1 MKRLLLFLMV
11 FISLFTLSSCNETA
25 QPTVDPTEP
34 TVETPTQG
42 ETKDPT
48 EEKPTQGETNDPTQG
63 GSNGSGFAIHYLRPD
78 GQYDGW
84 NLWLWVKDGQGAAY
98 QFNVAEDETGVTFKT
113 SWADFGID
121 DHSKLELGFIVRKGE
136 WEKKDIEEDRFIEFS
151 KLTPN
156 SEGVYNIYVISGD
169 AEFYTSPVEVNDV
182 ITYFAFEYV
191 PVVNKLRIKFETNN
205 EYSEFVIKSGN
216 TVIVDNTA
224 TAEND
229 ENVYD
234 KTATSFT
241 YRLSSMPNLDEE
253 VTVEIKFKE
262 TGETLKKAADVSAIY
277 ASPAF
282 EKQYSYDG
290 DLGALYT
297 KSSTTFRVWSP
308 VSRSIKL
315 RIYRSGTPVFLNPI
329 GNDNYEEYEMT
340 RGEKGTWEYTV
351 NGDLGG
357 YYYTY
362 FVTNSTYPKGR
373 EVVDPYAKST
383 GVNGIRGMVVDFE
396 QTNPEGWEDVKVLD
410 INPTSLTVY
419 ETHVA
424 DLTSSSTWGGTAENA
439 TLFTG
444 FFEAGTTYK
453 KGNTVVSTGF
463 DHIKELGVNAVQ
475 LLPIFDS
482 ANEERP
488 GKRAFNW
495 GYNPLNYNTL
505 DGQFSTD
512 PYNGYT
518 RIKEFKQLV
527 QAYNAAGINIIMDV
541 VYNHTSSLAGTN
553 FDVLMPGYYFRY
565 NGDTPSNGSG
575 CGNETASN
583 MYMFKKF
590 MVDSTE
596 FWASEYKLGGF
607 RFDLMAVHDTE
618 AMDALAKNLHENV
631 SESVVVYGEPWTGGS
646 TAIPAGF
653 KAASQDNM
661 NLYKGY
667 GCFNDKMR
675 DGLIKGGM
683 KADTETGWITN
694 SKAVNGT
701 DLRDVK
707 NGIKGLILNGNVKY
721 EPEKAVQYVTC
732 HDNYTLYDRI
742 KATGLTDEATVKKM
756 AILAQ
761 SVVFTSQGIGF
772 MLAGEELLRTKDG
785 NHNSYNA
792 SYEVNEINYDLKV
805 KNIEMMEVYKKLIAL
820 KQNGNIL
827 GLDGNACKNITINSS
842 TDGSLIWYDLV
853 DASTNTTYR
862 IIHNNG
868 ASSNN
873 TVNLAGFT
881 LYLDTLNSGVT
892 FSSSTQIKPYQTI
905 IATKKA

>member
-1 MKRLLLFLMV
+1 MKRLILFLMI
-11 FISLFTLSSCNETA
+11 FISLFTLSACNETTTT
-25 QPTVDPTEP
+25 PTPTEP
-34 TVETPTQG
+34 TVEVTPTPIPTPTPTPTPSKG
-42 ETKDPT
+42 EDS
-48 EEKPTQGETNDPTQG
+48 TNG
-63 GSNGSGFAIHYLRPD
+63 GGFAIHYIRPD

-98 QFNVAEDETGVTFKT
+98 NFNVAEDETGVTFKT
-113 SWADFGID
+113 TWADFGISD
-121 DHSKLELGFIVRKGE
+121 YSKLELGFIVRKGE
-136 WEKKDIEEDRFIEFS
+136 WEKKDVEEDRFIQFA

-156 SEGVYNIYVISGD
+156 SEGVYNIYLVSGD
-169 AEFYTSPVEVNDV
+169 AEFYSSPVEVNDV

-205 EYSEFVIKSGN
+205 EYSEFIIKSGN
-216 TVIVDNTA
+216 TKIVDNTA
-224 TAEND
+224 TKETDA
-229 ENVYD
+229 NVYD
-234 KTATSFT
+234 RTATSFA
-241 YRLSSMPNLDEE
+241 YSLKSMPNLDDE

-262 TGETLKKAADVSAIY
+262 TGETLKKSADVSAIY

-282 EKQYSYDG
+282 EKQYAYDG

-297 KSSTTFRVWSP
+297 KESTTFRVWSP

-329 GNDNYEEYEMT
+329 GNDNYQEYEMT
-340 RGEKGTWEYTV
+340 RGEKGTWEYTI

-383 GVNGIRGMVVDFE
+383 GVNGVRGMIVDFSK
-396 QTNPEGWEDVKVLD
+396 TNPEGWDEVKVLN

-424 DLTSSSTWGGTAENA
+424 DVTSSSTWGGSEENA
-439 TLFTG
+439 KLFTG
-444 FFEAGTTYK
+444 MFEEGTTYK
-453 KGNTVVSTGF
+453 KGNTTVKTGF

-488 GKRAFNW
+488 GKVGFNW

-512 PYNGYT
+512 PFNGYT
-518 RIKEFKQLV
+518 KITEFKQLV

-565 NGDTPSNGSG
+565 NGGTPSNGSG

-583 MYMFKKF
+583 MYMFRKF

-607 RFDLMAVHDTE
+607 RFDLMAVHDTK

-631 SESVVVYGEPWTGGS
+631 NESIVVYGEPWTGGG

-653 KAASQDNM
+653 TAASQDNM

-694 SKAVNGT
+694 PNSVNGT

-707 NGIKGLILNGNVKY
+707 NGIKGLVLNGNTKY

-742 KATGLTDEATVKKM
+742 SATGLKDEATIKKM
-756 AILAQ
+756 AVLAN

-772 MLAGEELLRTKDG
+772 MLAGEEFLRTKGG

-792 SYEVNEINYDLKV
+792 SYEVNELNYDLKV
-805 KNIEMMEVYKKLIAL
+805 KNLEMMDYYKKLIAL

-827 GLDGNACKNITINSS
+827 GLNGNGCKNLTVNSS
-842 TDGSLIWYDLV
+842 ANGNLIWYDLY

-862 IIHNNG
+862 IAHNNG
-868 ASSNN
+868 VTSSD
-873 TVNLAGFT
+873 TVNFAGYT
-881 LYLDTLNSGVT
+881 LYLDTLGTNASLTG
-892 FSSSTQIKPYQTI
+892 STNLKPYQTI
-905 IATKKA
+905 IAYKKA